1 MSDETKSEK
10 YLENLLNS
18 LKNEESTEENTDNN
32 EDIGIS
38 DNENIL
44 NDDTLDSS
52 IVDRDIAANM
62 FSADNNIN
70 KSLDITDDMTLNDNN
85 NINLDDILDN
95 TTESPDIEKIMN
107 DLNTMSDNSDD
118 DKNMYNKKA
127 KDEKSDVDNEKA
139 KDEKS
144 DVDNVKN
151 SDIDNKD
158 KKKKSLFGKIFS
170 RKSKKEKS
178 DLNEIDADE
187 ILDETGSTSDDMAD
201 FDLNEFGF
209 NGDAESILRDL
220 DELDDIEDKSD
231 SKKKEK
237 KEKKE
242 KKARKPKKEK
252 KIKQPK
258 IKTKKEKPKRRE
270 EIIRISPLAIILMIT
285 VIALLVGGIYIGSNV
300 FSYNSN
306 IKEATNSYIDNDYTK
321 AYNLLAGMKLKDK
334 DKDFYKQVEN
344 IMKVEKHINDFN
356 SFITIEKYTYALE
369 ALIRG
374 IESYDENIEASKEL
388 GTYEILET
396 EMNEIDTL
404 LKNYFGM
411 SIEDARTII
420 QITDSGKYAKEINE
434 RAAKINIVAEE

>member
-1 MSDETKSEK
+1 MENEMSDETKSEE

-44 NDDTLDSS
+44 NDDALDSS

-118 DKNMYNKKA
+118 DKNMYN
-127 KDEKSDVDNEKA
+127 EKA

-187 ILDETGSTSDDMAD
+187 ILDETGSTSNDMAD

-209 NGDAESILRDL
+209 NGDAERILRDL

>member
-118 DKNMYNKKA
+118 DKNMYN
-127 KDEKSDVDNEKA
+127 EKA

-170 RKSKKEKS
+170 KKSKKEKS

-237 KEKKE
+237 KGKKE
-242 KKARKPKKEK
+242 KKAIKPKKEK

-374 IESYDENIEASKEL
+374 IESYDENIEVSKEL

>member
-1 MSDETKSEK
+1 MSDETKSEE

-18 LKNEESTEENTDNN
+18 LKNEESTEANTDNN

-44 NDDTLDSS
+44 NDDAPDSS

-118 DKNMYNKKA
+118 DKNM
-127 KDEKSDVDNEKA
+127 DNEKA

-170 RKSKKEKS
+170 KKSKKEKS

-306 IKEATNSYIDNDYTK
+306 IKEATNSYINNDYTK

>member
-118 DKNMYNKKA
+118 DKNMYN
-127 KDEKSDVDNEKA
+127 EKA

-237 KEKKE
+237 KGKKE

-369 ALIRG
+369 TLIRG

-420 QITDSGKYAKEINE
+420 QITDSGKYAKEIND

>member
-107 DLNTMSDNSDD
+107 NLNTMSDNSDD
-118 DKNMYNKKA
+118 DKNMY
-127 KDEKSDVDNEKA
+127 NEKA

-170 RKSKKEKS
+170 KKSKKEKS

-242 KKARKPKKEK
+242 KKAKKPKKKK

-306 IKEATNSYIDNDYTK
+306 IKEATNCYIDNDYTK

-334 DKDFYKQVEN
+334 DKDFYKQVDN

>member
-1 MSDETKSEK
+1 MSDETKSEE

-44 NDDTLDSS
+44 NDDAPDSS

-118 DKNMYNKKA
+118 DKNMYNK
-127 KDEKSDVDNEKA
+127 KA

-237 KEKKE
+237 KGKKE

-285 VIALLVGGIYIGSNV
+285 VIVLLVGGIYIGSNV

>member
-1 MSDETKSEK
+1 MENEMSDETKSEK

-18 LKNEESTEENTDNN
+18 LKNEELTEENTDNN

-118 DKNMYNKKA
+118 DKNMY
-127 KDEKSDVDNEKA
+127 NEKA

-237 KEKKE
+237 KGKKE

>member
-1 MSDETKSEK
+1 MSDETKSEE

-44 NDDTLDSS
+44 NDDALDSS

-95 TTESPDIEKIMN
+95 TTESPDIENIMN
-107 DLNTMSDNSDD
+107 NLNTMSDNSDD
-118 DKNMYNKKA
+118 DKNMY
-127 KDEKSDVDNEKA
+127 NEKA

-170 RKSKKEKS
+170 KKSKKEKS

>member
-1 MSDETKSEK
+1 MSDETKSEE

-44 NDDTLDSS
+44 NDDAPDSS

-107 DLNTMSDNSDD
+107 DLNTMSDNTDD
-118 DKNMYNKKA
+118 DKNM
-127 KDEKSDVDNEKA
+127 DNEKA

-170 RKSKKEKS
+170 KKSKKEKS

>member
-1 MSDETKSEK
+1 MSDETKSEE
-10 YLENLLNS
+10 YLDNLLNS
-18 LKNEESTEENTDNN
+18 LMNEESTEENTDNN

-118 DKNMYNKKA
+118 DKNMYN
-127 KDEKSDVDNEKA
+127 EKA

-170 RKSKKEKS
+170 KKSKNEKS

-187 ILDETGSTSDDMAD
+187 ILYETGSTSDDMAD
-201 FDLNEFGF
+201 FDLNELGF

-220 DELDDIEDKSD
+220 DELDDIEDISD

-242 KKARKPKKEK
+242 KKARKPKKK

-285 VIALLVGGIYIGSNV
+285 VIVLLVGGIYIGSNV

-369 ALIRG
+369 SLIRG

-420 QITDSGKYAKEINE
+420 QITDSGMYAKEINE

>member
-1 MSDETKSEK
+1 MSDETKSEE

-18 LKNEESTEENTDNN
+18 LKNEESTEANTDNN

-44 NDDTLDSS
+44 NDDAPDSS

-118 DKNMYNKKA
+118 DKNM
-127 KDEKSDVDNEKA
+127 DNEKA

-170 RKSKKEKS
+170 KKSKKEKS

-306 IKEATNSYIDNDYTK
+306 IKEATNCYIDNDYTK

>member
-1 MSDETKSEK
+1 MENEMSDETKSEE

-18 LKNEESTEENTDNN
+18 LKNEESTEANTDNN

-44 NDDTLDSS
+44 NDDAPDSS

-118 DKNMYNKKA
+118 DKNM
-127 KDEKSDVDNEKA
+127 DNEKV

-170 RKSKKEKS
+170 KKSKKEKS

>member
-1 MSDETKSEK
+1 MSDETKSEE

-44 NDDTLDSS
+44 NDDAPDSS

-118 DKNMYNKKA
+118 DKNMYN
-127 KDEKSDVDNEKA
+127 EKA

-151 SDIDNKD
+151 SYIDNKD

-237 KEKKE
+237 KGKKE

>member
-1 MSDETKSEK
+1 MSDETKSEE

-18 LKNEESTEENTDNN
+18 LKNEESTEANTDNN

-44 NDDTLDSS
+44 NDDAPDSS

-70 KSLDITDDMTLNDNN
+70 KSLDITGDMTLNDNN

-118 DKNMYNKKA
+118 DKNM
-127 KDEKSDVDNEKA
+127 DNEKA

-170 RKSKKEKS
+170 KKSKKEKS

>member
-1 MSDETKSEK
+1 MSDETKSEE

-44 NDDTLDSS
+44 NDDALDSS

-107 DLNTMSDNSDD
+107 NLNTMSDNSDD
-118 DKNMYNKKA
+118 DKNMY
-127 KDEKSDVDNEKA
+127 NEKA

-170 RKSKKEKS
+170 KKSKKEKS
-178 DLNEIDADE
+178 DLNEIYADE

>member
-1 MSDETKSEK
+1 MENEMSDETKSEK

-118 DKNMYNKKA
+118 DKNMYN
-127 KDEKSDVDNEKA
+127 EKA

-170 RKSKKEKS
+170 KKSKKEKS

-300 FSYNSN
+300 FSYNNN

>member
-1 MSDETKSEK
+1 MSDETKSEE

-44 NDDTLDSS
+44 NDDALDSS

-95 TTESPDIEKIMN
+95 TTESPDIENIMN
-107 DLNTMSDNSDD
+107 NLNTMSDNSDD
-118 DKNMYNKKA
+118 DKNMY
-127 KDEKSDVDNEKA
+127 NEKA

-170 RKSKKEKS
+170 KKSKKEKS

-306 IKEATNSYIDNDYTK
+306 IKEATNSYINNDYTK

>member
-44 NDDTLDSS
+44 NDDILDSS

-107 DLNTMSDNSDD
+107 DLNTMSDNSND
-118 DKNMYNKKA
+118 DKNMYNK
-127 KDEKSDVDNEKA
+127 KA

-170 RKSKKEKS
+170 KKSKKEKS

-306 IKEATNSYIDNDYTK
+306 IKEATNCYIDNDYTK

>member
-1 MSDETKSEK
+1 MENEMSDETKSEE
-10 YLENLLNS
+10 YLDNLLNS
-18 LKNEESTEENTDNN
+18 LMNEESTEENTDNN

-118 DKNMYNKKA
+118 DKNMYN
-127 KDEKSDVDNEKA
+127 EKA

-170 RKSKKEKS
+170 KKSKNEKS

-201 FDLNEFGF
+201 FDLNELGF

-220 DELDDIEDKSD
+220 DELDDIEDISD

-242 KKARKPKKEK
+242 KKARKPKKK

-285 VIALLVGGIYIGSNV
+285 VIVLLVGGIYIGSNV

-369 ALIRG
+369 SLIRG

-411 SIEDARTII
+411 SIEDARAII

>member
-1 MSDETKSEK
+1 MSDETKSEE

-44 NDDTLDSS
+44 NDDAPDSS

-127 KDEKSDVDNEKA
+127 KDEKSDVDN
-139 KDEKS
+139 
-144 DVDNVKN
+144 VKN

-170 RKSKKEKS
+170 KKSKKEKS

-237 KEKKE
+237 KGKKE

-356 SFITIEKYTYALE
+356 SFITIEKYIYALE

-434 RAAKINIVAEE
+434 RAAKINIVVEE

>member
-1 MSDETKSEK
+1 MENEMSDETKSEE

-18 LKNEESTEENTDNN
+18 LKNEESTEANTDNN

-44 NDDTLDSS
+44 NDDAPDSS

-118 DKNMYNKKA
+118 DKNM
-127 KDEKSDVDNEKA
+127 DNEKA

-170 RKSKKEKS
+170 KKSKKEKS

>member
-1 MSDETKSEK
+1 MENEMSDETKSEE

-18 LKNEESTEENTDNN
+18 LKNEESTEANTDNN

-44 NDDTLDSS
+44 NDDAPDSS

-118 DKNMYNKKA
+118 DKNM
-127 KDEKSDVDNEKA
+127 DNEKA

-170 RKSKKEKS
+170 KKSKKEKS

-356 SFITIEKYTYALE
+356 SFITIEKYTYARE

>member
-1 MSDETKSEK
+1 MENEMSDETKSEK

-18 LKNEESTEENTDNN
+18 LKNEELTEENTDNN

-44 NDDTLDSS
+44 NDDALDSS

-118 DKNMYNKKA
+118 DKNMYN
-127 KDEKSDVDNEKA
+127 EKA

-170 RKSKKEKS
+170 KKSKKEKS

-300 FSYNSN
+300 FSYNNN

>member
-1 MSDETKSEK
+1 MSDETKSEE
-10 YLENLLNS
+10 YLDNLLNS
-18 LKNEESTEENTDNN
+18 LMNEESTEENTDNN

-118 DKNMYNKKA
+118 DKNMYN
-127 KDEKSDVDNEKA
+127 EKA

-170 RKSKKEKS
+170 KKSKNEKS

-201 FDLNEFGF
+201 FDLNELGF

-220 DELDDIEDKSD
+220 DELDDIEDISD

-242 KKARKPKKEK
+242 KKARKPKKK

-285 VIALLVGGIYIGSNV
+285 VIVLLVGGIYIGSNV

-369 ALIRG
+369 SLIRG

>member
-1 MSDETKSEK
+1 MENEMSDETKSEE

-18 LKNEESTEENTDNN
+18 LKNEESTEANTDNN

-44 NDDTLDSS
+44 NDDAPDSS

-70 KSLDITDDMTLNDNN
+70 KSLDITGDMTLNDNN

-118 DKNMYNKKA
+118 DKNM
-127 KDEKSDVDNEKA
+127 DNEKA

-170 RKSKKEKS
+170 KKSKKEKS

>member
-1 MSDETKSEK
+1 MENEMSDETKSEE

-18 LKNEESTEENTDNN
+18 LKNEESTEANTDNN

-44 NDDTLDSS
+44 NDDEPDSS

-118 DKNMYNKKA
+118 DKNM
-127 KDEKSDVDNEKA
+127 DNEKA

-170 RKSKKEKS
+170 KKSKKEKS

-434 RAAKINIVAEE
+434 RSAKINIVAEE

>member
-70 KSLDITDDMTLNDNN
+70 KSLDITDDMILNDNN

-118 DKNMYNKKA
+118 DKNMYN
-127 KDEKSDVDNEKA
+127 EKA

-170 RKSKKEKS
+170 KKSKKEKS

-237 KEKKE
+237 KGKKE
-242 KKARKPKKEK
+242 KKAIKPKKEK

>member
-1 MSDETKSEK
+1 MSDETKSEE
-10 YLENLLNS
+10 YLDNLLNS
-18 LKNEESTEENTDNN
+18 LMNEESTEENTDNN

-85 NINLDDILDN
+85 NINLDDIIDN

-118 DKNMYNKKA
+118 DKNMY
-127 KDEKSDVDNEKA
+127 NEKA

-170 RKSKKEKS
+170 KKSKKEKS

-242 KKARKPKKEK
+242 KKAKKPKKK

-285 VIALLVGGIYIGSNV
+285 VIVLLVGGIYIGSNV

-411 SIEDARTII
+411 SIEDARIII

>member
-1 MSDETKSEK
+1 MSDETKSEE

-18 LKNEESTEENTDNN
+18 LKNEESTEANTDNN

-44 NDDTLDSS
+44 NDDAPDSS

-95 TTESPDIEKIMN
+95 TTESPDVEKIMN

-118 DKNMYNKKA
+118 DKNMY
-127 KDEKSDVDNEKA
+127 NEKA

-158 KKKKSLFGKIFS
+158 KKKKSLFDKIFS
-170 RKSKKEKS
+170 KKSKKEKS

-306 IKEATNSYIDNDYTK
+306 IKEATNCYIDNDYTK

-420 QITDSGKYAKEINE
+420 QITDSEKYAKEINE

>member
-44 NDDTLDSS
+44 NDDALDSS

-107 DLNTMSDNSDD
+107 DLNTMSDNTDD
-118 DKNMYNKKA
+118 DKNM
-127 KDEKSDVDNEKA
+127 DNEKA

-170 RKSKKEKS
+170 KKSKKEKS

>member
-1 MSDETKSEK
+1 MENEMSDETKSEE

-18 LKNEESTEENTDNN
+18 LKNEESTEANTDNN

-44 NDDTLDSS
+44 NDDAPDSS

-118 DKNMYNKKA
+118 DKNMYN
-127 KDEKSDVDNEKA
+127 EKA

-170 RKSKKEKS
+170 KKSKKEKS

>member
-1 MSDETKSEK
+1 MSDETKSEE

-18 LKNEESTEENTDNN
+18 LKNEESTEANTDNN

-44 NDDTLDSS
+44 NDDAPDSS

-118 DKNMYNKKA
+118 DKNM
-127 KDEKSDVDNEKA
+127 DNEKA

-170 RKSKKEKS
+170 KKSKKEKS

>member
-1 MSDETKSEK
+1 MENEMSDETKSEK

-44 NDDTLDSS
+44 NDDALDSS

-107 DLNTMSDNSDD
+107 DLNTMSDNTDD
-118 DKNMYNKKA
+118 DKNM
-127 KDEKSDVDNEKA
+127 DNEKA

-170 RKSKKEKS
+170 KKSKKEKS

>member
-1 MSDETKSEK
+1 MSDETKSEE

-18 LKNEESTEENTDNN
+18 LKNEESTEANTDNN

-44 NDDTLDSS
+44 NDDAPDSS

-70 KSLDITDDMTLNDNN
+70 KSLDTTDDMTLNDNN

-118 DKNMYNKKA
+118 DKNMYN
-127 KDEKSDVDNEKA
+127 EKA

-170 RKSKKEKS
+170 KKSKKEKS

>member
-1 MSDETKSEK
+1 MENEMSDETKSEE

-18 LKNEESTEENTDNN
+18 LKNEESTEANTDNN

-44 NDDTLDSS
+44 NDDAPDSS

-118 DKNMYNKKA
+118 DKNMYN
-127 KDEKSDVDNEKA
+127 EKA

-170 RKSKKEKS
+170 KKSKKEKS

-237 KEKKE
+237 KGKKE

-306 IKEATNSYIDNDYTK
+306 IKEATNCYIDNDYTK

>member
-1 MSDETKSEK
+1 MSDETKSEE

-18 LKNEESTEENTDNN
+18 LKNEESTEANTDNN

-44 NDDTLDSS
+44 NDDAPDSS

-118 DKNMYNKKA
+118 DKNM
-127 KDEKSDVDNEKA
+127 DNEKA

-170 RKSKKEKS
+170 KKSKKEKS

-270 EIIRISPLAIILMIT
+270 EIIRILPLAIILMIT

>member
-1 MSDETKSEK
+1 MSDETKSEE
-10 YLENLLNS
+10 YLDNLLNS
-18 LKNEESTEENTDNN
+18 LMNEESTEENTDNN

-107 DLNTMSDNSDD
+107 NLNTMSDNSDD
-118 DKNMYNKKA
+118 DKNMY
-127 KDEKSDVDNEKA
+127 NEKA

-170 RKSKKEKS
+170 KKSKKEKS

-220 DELDDIEDKSD
+220 DELDDIEDISD

-242 KKARKPKKEK
+242 KKARKPKKK

-285 VIALLVGGIYIGSNV
+285 VIVLLVGGIYIGSNV

-369 ALIRG
+369 SLIRG

>member
-1 MSDETKSEK
+1 MSDETKSEE

-18 LKNEESTEENTDNN
+18 LKNEESTEANTDNN

-44 NDDTLDSS
+44 NDDAPDSS

-85 NINLDDILDN
+85 NINLDDILEN

-118 DKNMYNKKA
+118 DKNM
-127 KDEKSDVDNEKA
+127 DNEKA

-170 RKSKKEKS
+170 KKSKKEKS

>member
-1 MSDETKSEK
+1 MSDETKSEE

-18 LKNEESTEENTDNN
+18 LKNEESTEANTDNN

-44 NDDTLDSS
+44 NDDAPDSS

-118 DKNMYNKKA
+118 DKNMYNK
-127 KDEKSDVDNEKA
+127 KA

-306 IKEATNSYIDNDYTK
+306 IKEATNCYIDNDYTK

-411 SIEDARTII
+411 SIEDARAII

>member
-1 MSDETKSEK
+1 MSDETKSEE

-18 LKNEESTEENTDNN
+18 LKNEESTEANTDNN

-44 NDDTLDSS
+44 NDDAPDSS

-118 DKNMYNKKA
+118 DKNMY
-127 KDEKSDVDNEKA
+127 NEKA

-306 IKEATNSYIDNDYTK
+306 IKEATNCYIDNDYTK